1 MFLGWRDESVENMR
15 GFLGDNRDLW
25 DLRVGWSKIVYLRT
39 GHWSGQV
46 LLLIDI
52 CDKPNYDQSEPTF

>member
-1 MFLGWRDESVENMR
+1 MENMR
-15 GFLGDNRDLW
+15 GFLVDNRDLW

-52 CDKPNYDQSEPTF
+52 CDKPNYDQPEPTF